1 MVPRSQLAINCPA
14 PLLERLRAAAVERG
28 ATISS
33 LVLAWVEAG
42 LDAGLD
48 PSRSDLDQR
57 LDLSRPVPRSD
68 LDQRL
73 DAVER
78 RLDALEAPAPPKP
91 ASPRQGTAP
100 SPERQAPATP
110 AGDAELPQRRL
121 TPAEAAG
128 LLTTPEVGAALGLSS
143 DSALTNWIARE
154 AKKNGSAVG
163 SIYRGHRLRGKGMLP
178 GGQKPGWLWEQAI

>member
-1 MVPRSQLAINCPA
+1 M
-14 PLLERLRAAAVERG
+14 ERLRAAAAERG
-28 ATISS
+28 ATVTT

-48 PSRSDLDQR
+48 A
-57 LDLSRPVPRSD
+57 SRPVPRSD

-100 SPERQAPATP
+100 SPERQAPATQ
-110 AGDAELPQRRL
+110 AGDAITTAEL
-121 TPAEAAG
+121 AER
-128 LLTTPEVGAALGLSS
+128 LGLK
-143 DSALTNWIARE
+143 R
-154 AKKNGSAVG
+154 GSFNE
-163 SIYRGHRLRGKGMLP
+163 RLRRN
-178 GGQKPGWLWEQAI
+178 GGAQVGLVVEGWRCVGQIAPPAGGPLRWMWEPVGTYLV

>member
-1 MVPRSQLAINCPA
+1 MNCPA
-14 PLLERLRAAAVERG
+14 PLLERLKAAAAERG

-48 PSRSDLDQR
+48 ASRS
-57 LDLSRPVPRSD
+57 VPRSD

-78 RLDALEAPAPPKP
+78 RLDALEVPAPARA
-91 ASPRQGTAP
+91 ASPQQVRL
-100 SPERQAPATP
+100 PAQP
-110 AGDAELPQRRL
+110 GEPLPDRRL
-121 TPAEAAG
+121 TAAEAAG

-163 SIYRGHRLRGKGMLP
+163 SIYRGHRLRGKGLLP

>member
-1 MVPRSQLAINCPA
+1 MNCPA
-14 PLLERLRAAAVERG
+14 PLLERLKAAAAERG

-48 PSRSDLDQR
+48 ASRS
-57 LDLSRPVPRSD
+57 VPRSD

-73 DAVER
+73 DALER
-78 RLDALEAPAPPKP
+78 RLDALEVPAPPKP
-91 ASPRQGTAP
+91 ASPRQVAAP
-100 SPERQAPATP
+100 SPEQQAPAP
-110 AGDAELPQRRL
+110 QAGDAELPERRL
-121 TPAEAAG
+121 TPAEATG
-128 LLTTPEVGAALGLSS
+128 LLTTPEVGAALGLAS

-163 SIYRGHRLRGKGMLP
+163 SIYKGHRLRGKGLLP
-178 GGQKPGWLWEQAI
+178 RGQKPGWLWEPVGT

>member
-78 RLDALEAPAPPKP
+78 RLDALEVPAPPKP
-91 ASPRQGTAP
+91 ASPRQVAAP
-100 SPERQAPATP
+100 SPKQQAPAP
-110 AGDAELPQRRL
+110 QAGDAITTADLAERLGLKRRTFNERL
-121 TPAEAAG
+121 RRGGGARAG
-128 LLTTPEVGAALGLSS
+128 LVVEGWRCVGQ
-143 DSALTNWIARE
+143 SAPPT
-154 AKKNGSAVG
+154 
-163 SIYRGHRLRGKGMLP
+163 
-178 GGQKPGWLWEQAI
+178 GGPPRWLWEQAI

>member
-48 PSRSDLDQR
+48 PSRPDLDQR

-78 RLDALEAPAPPKP
+78 RLDALEVPAPARA
-91 ASPRQGTAP
+91 ASPQQVRL
-100 SPERQAPATP
+100 PAQP
-110 AGDAELPQRRL
+110 GEPLPDRRL
-121 TPAEAAG
+121 TAAEATG

-143 DSALTNWIARE
+143 DSALTNWIARQ
-154 AKKNGSAVG
+154 AKINGSAVG
-163 SIYRGHRLRGKGMLP
+163 SIYRGHRLRGKGLLP

>member
-1 MVPRSQLAINCPA
+1 MPRSQLAINCPA
-14 PLLERLRAAAVERG
+14 PLLERLKAAAAERG
-28 ATISS
+28 ATVTT

-48 PSRSDLDQR
+48 PSR
-57 LDLSRPVPRSD
+57 PVPRSG

-78 RLDALEAPAPPKP
+78 RLDALEVPDPARA
-91 ASPRQGTAP
+91 ASPKQV
-100 SPERQAPATP
+100 SLPAKP
-110 AGDAELPQRRL
+110 GENLPLPQRRL

-128 LLTTPEVGAALGLSS
+128 LLTTPEVGAALGLGSH
-143 DSALTNWIARE
+143 SALTNWIARE

-163 SIYRGHRLRGKGMLP
+163 SIYRGHRLRGKGLLP
-178 GGQKPGWLWEQAI
+178 GGQKPGWLWEPVGT

>member
-1 MVPRSQLAINCPA
+1 M
-14 PLLERLRAAAVERG
+14 PLLERLKAAAAAQGTTV
-28 ATISS
+28 TS

-42 LDAGLD
+42 LDA
-48 PSRSDLDQR
+48 PRSGLDQR
-57 LDLSRPVPRSD
+57 LDPSRPAPRSD

-78 RLDALEAPAPPKP
+78 RLDALEAPAPARP
-91 ASPRQGTAP
+91 ASPKQGTAAP
-100 SPERQAPATP
+100 PERLVAAPQ

-128 LLTTPEVGAALGLSS
+128 LLTTPELGTALGLSS

-163 SIYRGHRLRGKGMLP
+163 SIYHGHRLRGKGLLP
-178 GGQKPGWLWEQAI
+178 GGQKPGWLWEPAV

>member
-1 MVPRSQLAINCPA
+1 MD
-14 PLLERLRAAAVERG
+14 RLRAAAAERG

-33 LVLAWVEAG
+33 LVLAWVEDG

-48 PSRSDLDQR
+48 ASRS
-57 LDLSRPVPRSD
+57 VPRSD

-100 SPERQAPATP
+100 SPERQAPATQ

-128 LLTTPEVGAALGLSS
+128 LLTTPEVGAALGLGS

-163 SIYRGHRLRGKGMLP
+163 GIYRGHRLRGKGLLP
-178 GGQKPGWLWEQAI
+178 GGQKPGWLWEPSI

>member
-1 MVPRSQLAINCPA
+1 MVPRPQLAINCPA
-14 PLLERLRAAAVERG
+14 PLLERLRAAAAERG
-28 ATISS
+28 TTVTT

-48 PSRSDLDQR
+48 PSRPAP
-57 LDLSRPVPRSD
+57 RPD

-78 RLDALEAPAPPKP
+78 RLDALEAPAPARP
-91 ASPRQGTAP
+91 ASPRQVTAAP
-100 SPERQAPATP
+100 PERLVAAIQ

-121 TPAEAAG
+121 TAAEAAG

-163 SIYRGHRLRGKGMLP
+163 SIYHGHRLRGKGLLP
-178 GGQKPGWLWEQAI
+178 GGQKPGWLWEPSV